1 MAGAAWSGGG
11 SSRQREA
18 PMRSL
23 KPDGRVSPRML
34 LARIDEVIVCT
45 IRPTI
50 APER

>member
-1 MAGAAWSGGG
+1 MAGAASGAG

-23 KPDGRVSPRML
+23 KPDGRAPPRML
-34 LARIDEVIVCT
+34 LARINEVIVCT
-45 IRPTI
+45 IRPII